1 MNKGEKKELA
11 ALLETM
17 AKGLSLS
24 LNNQENFSENLNRI
38 IKLISFLMK
47 NITVMFFILNLLIW
61 KVFFW
66 DVIKQILNELVSGW
80 ESLSE
85 NYKILLLGFIGTII
99 AGTIAHILGSLLL
112 EKIKKLIRS

>member
-38 IKLISFLMK
+38 IKLISF
-47 NITVMFFILNLLIW
+47 
-61 KVFFW
+61 
-66 DVIKQILNELVSGW
+66 
-80 ESLSE
+80 
-85 NYKILLLGFIGTII
+85 
-99 AGTIAHILGSLLL
+99 
-112 EKIKKLIRS
+112 